1 LLQIKINIKQQQ
13 IMAGINKVI
22 LVGNLGKDPEI
33 RALESGV
40 KVAQFSMATT
50 ESYKDNSGNWQD
62 QTEWHNIVM
71 WRYLA
76 ERAEKQLHKGSQI
89 YLEGKIRTRQWTDK
103 ENNTRYTTEII
114 ADKFMMLGKREGQG
128 GNYPPPPTADDA
140 PSGQTTQ
147 AKTTTSSVNEPEIT
161 SKTEAED
168 DLPF

>member
-1 LLQIKINIKQQQ
+1 
-13 IMAGINKVI
+13 MAGINRVI
-22 LVGNLGKDPEI
+22 LVGNLGRDPEI

-50 ESYKDNSGNWQD
+50 ESYKDSSGNWQD

-103 ENNTRYTTEII
+103 DNNTRYTTEIV
-114 ADKFMMLGKREGQG
+114 ADKFIMLGKREGQG
-128 GNYPPPPTADDA
+128 GNYPPPPSVEDA
-140 PSGQTTQ
+140 PSNLGSKVNESPS
-147 AKTTTSSVNEPEIT
+147 KTSEPEIT
-161 SKTEAED
+161 SKAEAED